1 MSKPLVPIL
10 FAAGLGFAA
19 LASAQVT
26 VQSSVQ
32 TPWGPDNGYF
42 RPAPDVSLTAPRTAA
57 GGASAQPATTPYT
70 SIQTGGPAT
79 IAVPVTP
86 VTTPSAAAATG
97 PAPAVAAATAAAT
110 PAADN
115 TAAAQQLQAA
125 ERQMDRSL
133 VESVREGNRMQQ
145 AAPGVGAAFDGTTD
159 DRNR

>member
-19 LASAQVT
+19 GATAQVT
-26 VQSSVQ
+26 VQSAVQ

-42 RPAPDVSLTAPRTAA
+42 RPAPDVSLTAPRTPA

-79 IAVPVTP
+79 IAVPVAPVATP
-86 VTTPSAAAATG
+86 PAAAA
-97 PAPAVAAATAAAT
+97 APVANA
-110 PAADN
+110 AADN
-115 TAAAQQLQAA
+115 GAAAQAQAQLQAA

-145 AAPGVGAAFDGTTD
+145 AAPTVGAAFDGTTD